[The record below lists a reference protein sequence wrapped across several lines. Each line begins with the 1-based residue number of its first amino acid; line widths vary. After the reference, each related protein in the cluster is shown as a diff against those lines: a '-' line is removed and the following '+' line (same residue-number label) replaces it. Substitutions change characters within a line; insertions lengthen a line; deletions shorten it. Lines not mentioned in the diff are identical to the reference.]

1 MLHPQRT
8 HGFQLTQSHSRL
20 ITSRVVCVPHCQS
33 SSYPS
38 FSILKICSVTPRV
51 RDSLGPWPCACPEN
65 PSIDQ
70 PDKQSLDGLKH
81 SAFLG
86 LGGFTRAP
94 SLPTHHPQEPNGVTT
109 RMMLDGPDV
118 QYQPDDPGSLRF
130 GRDQSLINLKPSGS
144 HCHRGP
150 MPSSQLHPLSRSPL
164 DSVAVSSQ
172 IIN

>member
-8 HGFQLTQSHSRL
+8 HHHIPCG
-20 ITSRVVCVPHCQS
+20 VCVPHCQS

-51 RDSLGPWPCACPEN
+51 RYSRVGPWPCACPEN

-70 PDKQSLDGLKH
+70 PDKPKLGRVE
-81 SAFLG
+81 AFLRSLVWAVS
-86 LGGFTRAP
+86 LGPLRCQLT
-94 SLPTHHPQEPNGVTT
+94 TPQEPNGVTT
-109 RMMLDGPDV
+109 RMMLDQMSNTILMIPD
-118 QYQPDDPGSLRF
+118 
-130 GRDQSLINLKPSGS
+130 
-144 HCHRGP
+144 HCVLGASS
-150 MPSSQLHPLSRSPL
+150 PSSTSNLRGRIAIVVQCQALNSTRYSRSPL